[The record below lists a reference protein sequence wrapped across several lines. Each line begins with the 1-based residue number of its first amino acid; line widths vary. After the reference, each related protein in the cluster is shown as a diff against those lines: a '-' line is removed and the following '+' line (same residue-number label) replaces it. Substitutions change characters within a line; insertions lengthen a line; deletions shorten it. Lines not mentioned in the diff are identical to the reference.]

1 MLKVW
6 FYSIFSV
13 VIVSLIS
20 FLGIFTLSIKEKK
33 LRKSLIYLVSFST
46 GALLGD
52 AFIHLLPSAVKE
64 YGFGLSISLSV
75 ISGIAFSFVVE
86 KFIHWRHCH
95 NVGNGKHIHPFAIVN
110 LYGDSIHNFI
120 DGVIIGAGYLIGI
133 DVGIATTIA
142 VILHEIP
149 QEIGDFAILLHG
161 GFTKGKALF
170 YNFLTALTAIAGLA
184 VSLISGIYI
193 NNIIAFL
200 VPFSAGSLIYIA
212 GSDLIPEMH
221 KEVAVKK
228 STIQFVLFLLGIFV
242 MFFLLYLE

>member
-1 MLKVW
+1 MLNVW

-13 VIVSLIS
+13 IIVSLIS
-20 FLGIFTLSIKEKK
+20 FVGIFTLSVKEKRLK
-33 LRKSLIYLVSFST
+33 KFLIYLVSFST

-52 AFIHLLPSAVKE
+52 AFIHLLPSVVKE

-75 ISGIAFSFVVE
+75 LSGIALSFVIE

-95 NVGNGKHIHPFAIVN
+95 NTGNGKHIHPFAIVN

-120 DGVIIGAGYLIGI
+120 DGLIIGAGYLVSI

-170 YNFLTALTAIAGLA
+170 YNFITAITAIVGLA
-184 VSLISGIYI
+184 VSLLSGLYI
-193 NNIIAFL
+193 NNILAFL

-212 GSDLIPEMH
+212 GSDLIPELH
-221 KEVAVKK
+221 KEVAAKK
-228 STIQFVLFLLGIFV
+228 SVIQFALFLLGIFT
-242 MFFLLYLE
+242 MFILLYLE